1 MSNISNMNEL
11 KINGRILNI
20 KRVDNKTIDIITAS
34 LMVPKKD
41 KKTEKWV
48 NKFFNFKAFG
58 TTAIELLRVEPKSK
72 ILLDGYLDQEIYMN
86 KEGKEVRKDCIV
98 VKSFIVEEVATPF
111 TANKEAIEDVKAYDL
126 SKQLDDDSDPFG
138 IPF

>member
-11 KINGRILNI
+11 KINGRILSI

-34 LMVPKKD
+34 LMIPKKD
-41 KKTEKWV
+41 KKTGKSV
-48 NKFFNFKAFG
+48 NKFFNLKAFG

-86 KEGKEVRKDCIV
+86 KEGKEIRKDCIV
-98 VKSFIVEEVATPF
+98 IKSFIVEEVATPF
-111 TANKEAIEDVKAYDL
+111 TASKEAVEDVKAYDL
-126 SKQLDDDSDPFG
+126 GKQLDDDPFG